1 MKKMKA
7 SLAAKIGAII
17 LFLLFSAASLGGIV
31 AIFYMADQGVYSQNG
46 YSYYDSYACS
56 STTYNYAYDVY
67 NHYLPVA
74 LTKEPTAEE
83 SFRLEQYETTY
94 SKENTNFSF
103 AVTDE
108 EGKTILANDPV
119 ETYGAKEVYTFDD
132 DSYDENGDPVENGE
146 SYTVTAYVK
155 DPITVKDDYYG
166 TYRLL
171 TSLHS
176 FRYAIIAVTIIAA
189 LIALLLFVF
198 LLSAAGHRRNE
209 EGISLNMFDKIPL
222 DVLICVIILLAMVG
236 IYPLDT
242 FWYDFGTYGE
252 IAYIGAVLVVCALVG
267 LAFCMTLAARIKAGK
282 WWQNTLIY
290 RIGRAVGKGVNVFF
304 ANIPLLWKT
313 IVAFGVYFFFNI
325 IFFMAAINGSGFF
338 GLLYFVFNIAVLF
351 GLCFLVLQLNR
362 LKKGG
367 ERIADGDFEMK
378 IDTKNMVWEIKDYA
392 ETLNDIGRGMS
403 RAVEERLKSER
414 FKAELVTNVSHDIK
428 TPLTS
433 IINYVDLLKK
443 EEIANETANEYIDVL
458 DRQSAKLKKL
468 TEDLVE
474 ASKAS
479 TGNIAIHP
487 ERVDVVE
494 FLNQLLGEY
503 TERFAVQ
510 QLKPVVSV
518 AEEGAAIF
526 ADGRLM
532 WRVFDNLL
540 NNICKYAL
548 PNTRVYFDVG
558 VSGKKVEITLKNIS
572 ATPLNI
578 TADELMERFIRGD
591 SARTTEGSGLGL
603 SIAKSLTELQKGGF
617 ALYVDGDLFKVA
629 ITFDQ
634 IT

>member
-1 MKKMKA
+1 MKS
-7 SLAAKIGAII
+7 SLAAKIGAVI
-17 LFLLFSAASLGGIV
+17 LFLLLSAASLGGVV

-56 STTYNYAYDVY
+56 STTFNYACDVY
-67 NHYLPVA
+67 NQYLPVA

-83 SFRLEQYETTY
+83 SFRLEQYQTTY
-94 SKENTNFSF
+94 SKENTNFF
-103 AVTDE
+103 FTVTDA
-108 EGKTILANDPV
+108 EGKTILANDPAK
-119 ETYGAKEVYTFDD
+119 TYGAKEVYTFDD

-166 TYRLL
+166 TYHLL
-171 TSLHS
+171 TVFHS

-189 LIALLLFVF
+189 LIALLLFIF

-222 DVLICVIILLAMVG
+222 DVLICVIILLAMLG
-236 IYPLDT
+236 IYLLDT
-242 FWYDFGTYGE
+242 FWYDVGTYWE

-267 LAFCMTLAARIKAGK
+267 LAFCMTLAARIKVGK
-282 WWQNTLIY
+282 WWQSTLIY
-290 RIGRAVGKGVNVFF
+290 QIGRAFGKGISILF

-325 IFFMAAINGSGFF
+325 IFFMTAIDGSGFF

-351 GLCFLVLQLNR
+351 GLCFFVLLLNR

-367 ERIADGDFEMK
+367 ERIADGDFETK
-378 IDTKNMVWEIKDYA
+378 IDTKNMIWEIKDYA

-443 EEIANETANEYIDVL
+443 EEIANETAKEYIDVL

-503 TERFAVQ
+503 TERFAAQ

-518 AEEGAAIF
+518 AEEGVAIF

-548 PNTRVYFDVG
+548 TNTRVYFDVG
-558 VSGKKVEITLKNIS
+558 VNGKKVAITLKNIS

-603 SIAKSLTELQKGGF
+603 SIAKSLTELQKGRF
-617 ALYVDGDLFKVA
+617 TLYVDGDLFKVA

-634 IT
+634 MT